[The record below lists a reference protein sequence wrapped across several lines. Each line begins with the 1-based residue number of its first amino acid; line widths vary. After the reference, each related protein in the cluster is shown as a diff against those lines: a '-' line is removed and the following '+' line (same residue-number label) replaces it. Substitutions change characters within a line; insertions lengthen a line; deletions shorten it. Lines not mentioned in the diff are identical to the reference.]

1 VVTQP
6 FPSVDVTHLLR
17 LIRRFWRRETLP
29 CARQNCPAEAAWSAV
44 LPRASCGGDL
54 APSGAACPDFGSPKA
69 ASIRARLKGEAR
81 AGRDARSLL
90 REAVEQA
97 VATSSDEVGPGA
109 GAGLVCRVPGMLEII
124 VGAAAAVHM
133 ADPGL
138 AKLTARPV
146 VAGQVH
152 VARECGAVG
161 LRAGQHV
168 VIVRRIAEARNP
180 GAALGQRILGV

>member
-1 VVTQP
+1 MQ
-6 FPSVDVTHLLR
+6 FY
-17 LIRRFWRRETLP
+17 LI
-29 CARQNCPAEAAWSAV
+29 
-44 LPRASCGGDL
+44 ASC
-54 APSGAACPDFGSPKA
+54 S
-69 ASIRARLKGEAR
+69 
-81 AGRDARSLL
+81 SLL

-97 VATSSDEVGPGA
+97 VATGGDEVGLAA
-109 GAGLVCRVPGMLEII
+109 GAGLMCRVPGVLELV
-124 VGAAAAVHM
+124 VGTAAAVHM
-133 ADPGL
+133 ADLGL

-146 VAGQVH
+146 VASQVH